1 MIWAGMI
8 QDLAYDH
15 RGQKLFV
22 LFDSRRRVLFHHVPP
37 DLWQRLSDGGTRD
50 QILARDV
57 IGQFAWSELG
67 VSVDPL
73 ATSA

>member
-8 QDLAYDH
+8 QDLAYD
-15 RGQKLFV
+15 RRRQKLFV

-37 DLWQRLSDGGTRD
+37 DLWERLSGGTGRD

-67 VSVDPL
+67 ASVDPL
-73 ATSA
+73 ASSV

>member
-8 QDLAYDH
+8 QDLAYDN

-22 LFDSRRRVLFHHVPP
+22 LFDSQRRVLFHHVPP
-37 DLWQRLSDGGTRD
+37 DLWERLSDGTTRD

-67 VSVDPL
+67 SSVDLL
-73 ATSA
+73 ATSV